1 MNFTDILQ
9 KRDILKNKSKEE
21 KNVNY
26 KRNNIRQ
33 IQNNSS
39 KIQRKEE
46 QKSEYKIALAGNPNV
61 GKSTIFNNLTGMH
74 QHTGNWTGK
83 TVANATGEC
92 IYKEQKYTF
101 IDLPGTYSIMSNS
114 EEEEIA
120 RDYICFGNPDATV
133 VVVDATT
140 LERNLNL
147 VFQIMEIT
155 DNVILCVNLLDEAKK
170 KKIKVDLKKLSAE
183 LGIPVV
189 GTIARDKRTLDK
201 LLETI
206 KKTCENK
213 IDIIP
218 KRVIY
223 QENIENT
230 ITKLTKELKEK
241 YSLNEN
247 MYRWISLKIID
258 GEERIIESI
267 EKNLG
272 IEIQSLIGDIGKV
285 NIKKEDTEN
294 GDIEQEDVEE
304 LDIEKENIEEIDIK
318 KVTTKIEEEKTSA
331 EDMRRGFSKK
341 NDCNINYKD
350 IIISKIVETAEK
362 VSKKVCVFEDKN
374 YSERDRKID
383 KILTSKKYGIPIMIL
398 FLGLIFWLTIVGA
411 NYPSQ
416 FLFDIF
422 SRFQEKLINFATY
435 VNCPSWLS
443 DMLILGVYQTLTW
456 VVSVMLPPMAIF
468 FPLFT
473 ILEDLGYLPR
483 IAFNMDGFFKK
494 ACCSG
499 KQMITM
505 CMGFGCNA
513 CGVTGCRIIN
523 SPRERLIAII
533 TNNLVPCNGR
543 FPFLITIATIFIAG
557 TIEGIGASIISTISV
572 MLVIV
577 LGIFLTLVISKILS
591 KTILKGMPSSFILE
605 MPPYRKP
612 QFCKI
617 FVRSIFDRTLFILGR
632 AVAVAMPAGLVIW
645 LFANI
650 GVNGSS
656 ILDLIVNFLDP
667 FARLMGLDGYIL
679 TGFILG
685 IPANEIVLP
694 IILMCYLQGKALI
707 NIEDTF
713 AIGEI
718 LRQNGWTILTAI
730 NVMIFT
736 ILHFPCATT
745 LLTIK
750 KETGKMRWVVLSF
763 LIPTVCGIVIC
774 MLTNLIFNFGKF
786 VFL

>member
-1 MNFTDILQ
+1 MNFTDIFQ
-9 KRDILKNKSKEE
+9 KRSRLKNESKEE
-21 KNVNY
+21 Y
-26 KRNNIRQ
+26 R
-33 IQNNSS
+33 
-39 KIQRKEE
+39 
-46 QKSEYKIALAGNPNV
+46 IALAGNPNV

-83 TVANATGEC
+83 TVANAKGEC

-120 RDYICFGNPDATV
+120 RDYICFGNPDTTV

-170 KKIKVDLKKLSAE
+170 KKIKVDLKKLSNE

-189 GTIARDKRTLDK
+189 GTIARNKRTLDK

-206 KKTCENK
+206 KKACENK
-213 IDIIP
+213 ISIQP

-223 QENIENT
+223 QKNIEDT
-230 ITKLTKELKEK
+230 IAKLTKVLKEK
-241 YSLNEN
+241 YSLKET

-258 GEERIIESI
+258 GEEKIIKSI
-267 EKNLG
+267 ERNLG
-272 IEIQSLIGDIGKV
+272 VEILEDKEIQSIIE
-285 NIKKEDTEN
+285 NIKKD
-294 GDIEQEDVEE
+294 
-304 LDIEKENIEEIDIK
+304 
-318 KVTTKIEEEKTSA
+318 
-331 EDMRRGFSKK
+331 
-341 NDCNINYKD
+341 NDFNINYKD

-362 VSKKVCVFEDKN
+362 ISNKVCIFEDKD

-383 KILTSKKYGIPIMIL
+383 KILTSKKYGIPIMML

-422 SRFQEKLINFATY
+422 SKFQEKLINFATY
-435 VNCPSWLS
+435 INCPSWLS

-577 LGIFLTLVISKILS
+577 LGIFLTLIISKVLS

-650 GVNGSS
+650 GINGSS

-718 LRQNGWTILTAI
+718 LRQNGWNILTAI

-763 LIPTVCGIVIC
+763 LIPTVFGIIIC
-774 MLTNLIFNFGKF
+774 MLTNLIFNFGKMIF
-786 VFL
+786 I

>member
-1 MNFTDILQ
+1 MNFTDIFQ
-9 KRDILKNKSKEE
+9 KRSRLKNESKEE
-21 KNVNY
+21 Y
-26 KRNNIRQ
+26 R
-33 IQNNSS
+33 
-39 KIQRKEE
+39 
-46 QKSEYKIALAGNPNV
+46 IALAGNPNV

-83 TVANATGEC
+83 TVANAKGEC

-120 RDYICFGNPDATV
+120 RDYICFGNPDTTV

-170 KKIKVDLKKLSAE
+170 KKIKVDLKKLSSE

-189 GTIARDKRTLDK
+189 GTIARNKRTLDK
-201 LLETI
+201 LLESI
-206 KKTCENK
+206 KKACENK
-213 IDIIP
+213 IEIIP

-223 QENIENT
+223 QEKIENA
-230 ITKLTKELKEK
+230 ITKLTKVLKEK

-258 GEERIIESI
+258 GEEKIIKSI
-267 EKNLG
+267 EKNLE
-272 IEIQSLIGDIGKV
+272 IEILENKEIQSIIE
-285 NIKKEDTEN
+285 NIKKD
-294 GDIEQEDVEE
+294 
-304 LDIEKENIEEIDIK
+304 
-318 KVTTKIEEEKTSA
+318 
-331 EDMRRGFSKK
+331 
-341 NDCNINYKD
+341 NDFNINYKD

-362 VSKKVCVFEDKN
+362 ISNKVCMFEDKD

-383 KILTSKKYGIPIMIL
+383 KILTSKKYGIPIMML

-422 SRFQEKLINFATY
+422 SKFQEKLINFATY
-435 VNCPSWLS
+435 INCPSWLS

-577 LGIFLTLVISKILS
+577 LGIFLTLIISKVLS

-650 GVNGSS
+650 GINGSS

-718 LRQNGWTILTAI
+718 LRQNGWNILTAI

-763 LIPTVCGIVIC
+763 LIPTVFGIIIC
-774 MLTNLIFNFGKF
+774 MLTNLIFNFGKMIF
-786 VFL
+786 I

>member
-1 MNFTDILQ
+1 MNFTDIFQ
-9 KRDILKNKSKEE
+9 KRSRLKNESKEE
-21 KNVNY
+21 Y
-26 KRNNIRQ
+26 R
-33 IQNNSS
+33 
-39 KIQRKEE
+39 
-46 QKSEYKIALAGNPNV
+46 IALAGNPNV

-120 RDYICFGNPDATV
+120 RDYICFGNPDTTV

-170 KKIKVDLKKLSAE
+170 KKIKVDLKKLSSE

-189 GTIARDKRTLDK
+189 GSIARNKRTLDK
-201 LLETI
+201 LLESI
-206 KKTCENK
+206 KKACENK
-213 IDIIP
+213 IEIIP

-223 QENIENT
+223 QEKIENA
-230 ITKLTKELKEK
+230 ITKLTKVLKEK

-258 GEERIIESI
+258 GEEKIIKSI
-267 EKNLG
+267 EKNLE
-272 IEIQSLIGDIGKV
+272 IEILENKEIQSIIE
-285 NIKKEDTEN
+285 NIKKD
-294 GDIEQEDVEE
+294 
-304 LDIEKENIEEIDIK
+304 
-318 KVTTKIEEEKTSA
+318 
-331 EDMRRGFSKK
+331 
-341 NDCNINYKD
+341 NDFNINYKD

-362 VSKKVCVFEDKN
+362 ISNKVCMFEDKD

-383 KILTSKKYGIPIMIL
+383 KILTSKKYGIPIMML

-422 SRFQEKLINFATY
+422 SKFQEKLINFATY
-435 VNCPSWLS
+435 INCPSWLS

-577 LGIFLTLVISKILS
+577 LGIFLTLIISKVLS

-650 GVNGSS
+650 GINGSS

-763 LIPTVCGIVIC
+763 LIPTVFGIIIC
-774 MLTNLIFNFGKF
+774 MLTNLIFNFGKMIF
-786 VFL
+786 I